1 MSQKQQKTAF
11 ILMAI
16 KDQKDEGGVDNI
28 VISNKDFPKLLNNDV
43 FKAKW
48 ECLDPNVTDSVAHSK
63 VIECIIQWCA
73 IHIYRIDRYN
83 ELRVV
88 LVERN
93 LFDHFLTTVVW
104 EASWAKLSIHKR
116 CPAVIMR
123 RSLFYQPAQMPFV
136 KILLDSMDKYIVDS
150 TPVLAPEP
158 ELEPELERADVVFI
172 VEKTPA
178 EKAAA
183 TAKLNVVME
192 NLQVELV
199 QHVDA
204 VKENLLQTQQ
214 ELHAVKHQFH
224 EAQRLFF
231 SMKDLCEQK
240 DKFYEQRATRDE
252 ELLQT
257 ALEQTKAFAALYEA
271 REANMEAQD
280 GEGKPWYTGNDDTP
294 EGIFELLQ
302 EFPQCDWACD
312 GNVSDV
318 SVTSSEDAEE
328 DAEDD
333 AEEDDEQ

>member
-1 MSQKQQKTAF
+1 MGRRLPLK
-11 ILMAI
+11 
-16 KDQKDEGGVDNI
+16 
-28 VISNKDFPKLLNNDV
+28 
-43 FKAKW
+43 
-48 ECLDPNVTDSVAHSK
+48 
-63 VIECIIQWCA
+63 IQG
-73 IHIYRIDRYN
+73 
-83 ELRVV
+83 
-88 LVERN
+88 
-93 LFDHFLTTVVW
+93 
-104 EASWAKLSIHKR
+104 
-116 CPAVIMR
+116 
-123 RSLFYQPAQMPFV
+123 RSLFYQPDQMPFV
-136 KILLDSMDKYIVDS
+136 KMLLDSMEKYIADF

-183 TAKLNVVME
+183 TAKLNA
-192 NLQVELV
+192 LHVELV

-240 DKFYEQRATRDE
+240 DKFHEQRATRDE

-302 EFPQCDWACD
+302 EFPECDWASD
-312 GNVSDV
+312 GNIGWSSSD
-318 SVTSSEDAEE
+318 SSDSEDAEE
-328 DAEDD
+328 DAE
-333 AEEDDEQ
+333 Q